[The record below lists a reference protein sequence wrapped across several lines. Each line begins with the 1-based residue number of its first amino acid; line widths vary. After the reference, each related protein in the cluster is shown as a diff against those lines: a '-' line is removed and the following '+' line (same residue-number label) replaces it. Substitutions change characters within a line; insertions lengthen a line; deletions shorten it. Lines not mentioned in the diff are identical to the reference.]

1 MSKSCFAFI
10 LVVALTC
17 SSFGSPDDGLVLH
30 FSFDSSEGSRVSD
43 LSGNGNNGVI
53 AGAARFTPKGCL
65 GGALEFDGVDDYVS
79 VAASP
84 SLNVTDQLTISAFF
98 YPYSYSD
105 QRPILNW
112 VRRAPLKS
120 GPQMWL
126 HVRGYQWQ
134 GLGSGAHLCGAD
146 MREDILSRVISFA
159 DPPPNR
165 WYHMAITYDRAT
177 GKGQIFLNGMLVKE
191 QQMGSYELFT
201 QTDLF
206 IGAGLISEEGKP
218 DPFFHGLIDDVRVYN
233 RVVTSD
239 EIVAVLRES
248 KLGAEIPAGTGTA
261 KTAGASTSVAASAA
275 ADPATASAS
284 AADGASSAAPTA
296 PAAGGVVTTEK
307 YDMTFIGFSDDPAGD
322 EDVTDFYRNDSL
334 YVRVHDVDLE
344 GLGTNAGVRLLMYQ
358 ENTPTFQSDLN
369 EQTNGAFEV
378 SVPLNSFQQGRVYV
392 SVVGWNPKG
401 VILRKDTEI
410 FIHP

>member
-1 MSKSCFAFI
+1 MSKCCFAFI

-112 VRRAPLKS
+112 VRRSPLKS

-201 QTDLF
+201 KTDFF
-206 IGAGLISEEGKP
+206 IGAGLIDEEGKP
-218 DPFFHGLIDDVRVYN
+218 NPFFHGLIDDVRVYN
-233 RVVTSD
+233 RVVTAD
-239 EIVAVLRES
+239 EITSVLRES
-248 KLGAEIPAGTGTA
+248 KLGAEIPAEARTLKASGVSESTA
-261 KTAGASTSVAASAA
+261 SGSTAFDSEAGAGGTSST
-275 ADPATASAS
+275 
-284 AADGASSAAPTA
+284 APTA
-296 PAAGGVVTTEK
+296 GGSITTRK
-307 YDMTFIGFSDDPAGD
+307 YDVAFIGFSNDPEGE
-322 EDVTDFYRNDSL
+322 EDVSDFYLNESL

-369 EQTNGAFEV
+369 GQTNGAFEL